1 MTHHNTPN
9 TSNRNTPNTSQAKQM
24 DKTLYANERAHWKQ
38 QFEKEPYYESG
49 HAFSDY
55 DPAYRVGAEARER
68 YAGKRFEQIESNLQN
83 EWEEAKGSARIGWD
97 KAKQA
102 VRAAWDRVEH
112 AMPGD
117 DDRKQ
122 RN

>member
-9 TSNRNTPNTSQAKQM
+9 TSNRNTPNTSHAKQM
-24 DKTLYANERAHWKQ
+24 DQTLYANERTHWKQ

-49 HAFSDY
+49 RTFSDY

-68 YAGKRFEQIESNLQN
+68 YAGKRFEQIESDLQN
-83 EWEEAKGSARIGWD
+83 DWEQAKGSARIGWD

-102 VRAAWDRVEH
+102 VRAAWDRIEH
-112 AMPGD
+112 ARPGD
-117 DDRKQ
+117 SGVKS